1 MGKRNDAAKRERN
14 AALRPGDLG
23 AEQAAWMW
31 LVQEARRTMT
41 AKGLPTPA
49 GLPEAG
55 HLWLGHYMVAATG
68 FVKWK
73 LWYKLN
79 SKSEGIEVGWFVT
92 EFLPDKLRY
101 LQAKPIQTHGK
112 TVMVQQKVSGELARP
127 VRVLVDAGGLP
138 VPVDPA
144 IWAAMGLG

>member
-1 MGKRNDAAKRERN
+1 MSKRNDADRRLAN
-14 AALRPGDLG
+14 VQLQPGDLG
-23 AEQAAWMW
+23 AERPAWMW
-31 LVQEARRTMT
+31 LVREARRTLT

-55 HLWLGHYMVAATG
+55 SLWLGHYMISATG

-73 LWYKLN
+73 LWYKI
-79 SKSEGIEVGWFVT
+79 KSEPKSIQVGWFVT
-92 EFLPDKLRY
+92 EFLPDELRY
-101 LQAKPIQTHGK
+101 LEHKPIQTHGK

-127 VRVLVDAGGLP
+127 VRVFVDALGLP

-144 IWAAMGLG
+144 IWTAMGLG